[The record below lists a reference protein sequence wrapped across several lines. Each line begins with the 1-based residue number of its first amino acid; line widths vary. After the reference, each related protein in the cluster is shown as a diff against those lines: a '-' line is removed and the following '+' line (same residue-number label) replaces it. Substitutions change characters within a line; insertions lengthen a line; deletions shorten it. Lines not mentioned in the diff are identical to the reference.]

1 MSNPENR
8 LESKYGTAA
17 TGDQIEEQ
25 IECLTDADWMRLR
38 KMAKANLW
46 GTRLDD
52 PYELINET
60 FERLIAGG
68 RTWNVGMEFIPWM
81 RSAMKSVADGIRN
94 RNSVKWETPI
104 AELAGDSDPDTTPE
118 FFGSE
123 DKTPLDLALTEEAR
137 ALAEAELAKIEAHF
151 KGNQN
156 VELVLMGIEDGMKPD
171 EVREIGGI
179 TMTQY
184 ETARKQL
191 RRGLD
196 KLFPARREK

>member
-1 MSNPENR
+1 MD
-8 LESKYGTAA
+8 SKYGAAA
-17 TGDQIEEQ
+17 TTDQIEEQ
-25 IECLTDADWMRLR
+25 IERLTDADWMRLR

-46 GTRLDD
+46 GIRFDD
-52 PYELINET
+52 PDELINET
-60 FERLIAGG
+60 FERLFAGG
-68 RTWNVGMEFIPWM
+68 RIWNVGMAFIPWM
-81 RSAMKSVADGIRN
+81 RSAMKSIAHGIRN
-94 RNSVKWETPI
+94 RNSVKLE
-104 AELAGDSDPDTTPE
+104 ALAGDLAADSDSDPDTAPDI
-118 FFGSE
+118 FGSE
-123 DKTPLDLALTEEAR
+123 GKTPLALALSEEAR

-156 VELVLMGIEDGMKPD
+156 VELVLMGIEDGMKPE
-171 EVREIGGI
+171 EVRDMGGM